1 MKKKLLSLLLAM
13 AMLAALAGCGGGK
26 TAADAMDEA
35 GESSA
40 AAEQTKEETE
50 AVQETQ
56 EEEEPA
62 AGENKEPAQ
71 LDTSERVDL
80 VFYTLGDA
88 PADKEKVQEKI
99 NEILLEKVN
108 ATVDFQFSTWVDWQQ
123 KYSLQ
128 LTTGGVDLIYTANW
142 SEYGTLANSGAFLPL
157 DDLLDTVSPDMR
169 ELIGESALNQCRV
182 GGQLY
187 TIPCNDLEFTCNGII
202 YREDLRE
209 KYDLPV
215 PNTPENI
222 EAYLLGIKEND
233 PDQQLLDVNG
243 QETMGTVF
251 NFKYPWVT
259 FTGVPYGLAINYD
272 TPQEVNDYWF
282 SDDFLEDMKLLKKWA
297 DLGFWSRSALSN
309 TPQEAPL
316 ENGLSVMYFAGFNPA
331 KATWVMKDVEEEH
344 PDWKV
349 EFIAFGETTGVIFPA
364 NMQTNGTAVSKD
376 CKNPERAMKV
386 LELLLTDKELNDLV
400 MYGIEGE
407 HYEVD
412 ENGIYQNLSDKYGY
426 GSMST
431 PNLRNKDIMIPSE
444 ARLRQDKFSTKLEE
458 IGAKTKFPNTD
469 IFGGF
474 TEDNTP
480 YSTEYGAVSNVCDQ
494 YLKPLL
500 VGTVDDVDAAVAQF
514 RDKLKEAGI
523 DACREGYKEQWI
535 AYCEEYGYK

>member
-1 MKKKLLSLLLAM
+1 MKMKMLKKKLLCLAI
-13 AMLAALAGCGGGK
+13 AAVMTASNAGCGKGPS
-26 TAADAMDEA
+26 AADAMDDSQSQPAVKDSEEKDQQENT
-35 GESSA
+35 GSA
-40 AAEQTKEETE
+40 QAWEPEE
-50 AVQETQ
+50 
-56 EEEEPA
+56 
-62 AGENKEPAQ
+62 
-71 LDTSERVDL
+71 LDTSERVD
-80 VFYTLGDA
+80 FIIYELGDA
-88 PADKEKVQEKI
+88 PADLDLVQEKI

-458 IGAKTKFPNTD
+458 IGSKTKFLNID
-469 IFGGF
+469 IFCGF

-535 AYCEEYGYK
+535 AYCEEYGYR